1 MSGGQPGFWDV
12 QDRLR
17 ELSAQGDP
25 LEKLAATVDF
35 EIFRADLAAALGG
48 RDRAKGGRPAFDPV
62 LKFRM
67 LMLQAMHGLSLAQ
80 TEYLLADRLS
90 WMRFCGLSPGDAAPD
105 ANTLWDFREA
115 LIAAGALEALFTRL
129 DAAITGVGYL
139 PMAGQLWTRPWWQR
153 PASATP
159 RPRRPASRLARRRRR
174 SGRITRPRPARRTP
188 MRAGR

>member
-1 MSGGQPGFWDV
+1 MSGSQAGFWDV

-35 EIFRADLAAALGG
+35 EIFRAELSVALGA
-48 RDRAKGGRPAFDPV
+48 RDPAKGGRPGFDPV

-67 LMLQAMHGLSLAQ
+67 LVLQAMHGLSLAQ
-80 TEYLLADRLS
+80 TEYLVADRLS
-90 WMRFCGLSPGDAAPD
+90 WMRFRGLGPGDAVPD

-129 DAAITGVGYL
+129 DAAITGAGYL
-139 PMAGQLWTRPWWQR
+139 PMAGQIVDATLVAAPRQR
-153 PASATP
+153 NTEAEKA
-159 RPRRPASRLARRRRR
+159 L
-174 SGRITRPRPARRTP
+174 IK
-188 MRAGR
+188 AGETAAAI